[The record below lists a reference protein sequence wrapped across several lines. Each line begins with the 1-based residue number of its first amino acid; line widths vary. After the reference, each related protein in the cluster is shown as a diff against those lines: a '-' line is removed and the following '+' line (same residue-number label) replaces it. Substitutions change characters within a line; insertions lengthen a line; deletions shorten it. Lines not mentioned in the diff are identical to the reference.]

1 MEGISLIAATYKR
14 PDIAIRLINSVPK
27 NINIV
32 IVNLSPEYKI
42 NHERNGLSIIEA
54 KQMPL
59 TNAINLGVNY
69 ADKLYPEGKYYLITD
84 DDVYFNK
91 YTIFDKFLEY
101 SINLPDTGLI
111 GITRI
116 INKVNIEQKLIY
128 SPHVYKGAGW
138 LIRKKVFHCI
148 GGFTDNN
155 SADEWDICIKTY
167 IHGYKNYRTKSSYGY
182 HKQGTKVGGYKEAV
196 RNNLDL
202 GKANDYML
210 KYVDG
215 VIEKISSGYE
225 TIITKKSKFNKLAIR
240 IHKSNNLIL
249 NAKY

>member
-1 MEGISLIAATYKR
+1 MEGITLIAATYKR

-42 NHERNGLSIIEA
+42 DVNRIGLSIIEA

-59 TNAINLGVNY
+59 TNAINLGVYY
-69 ADKLYPEGKYYLITD
+69 ADKYYAEGKYYLITD

-91 YTIFDKFLEY
+91 YTVFDKFLENCLN
-101 SINLPDTGLI
+101 IPDTGLI

-116 INKVNIEQKLIY
+116 INKINLENKLIY

-138 LIRKKVFHCI
+138 LIRKKVFHNV

-167 IHGYKNYRTKSSYGY
+167 IYGYRNYRTKSSYGY
-182 HKQGTKVGGYKEAV
+182 HKQGTKMGGYKEAV
-196 RNNLDL
+196 KNNLSL
-202 GKANDYML
+202 GNADHYML

-225 TIITKKSKFNKLAIR
+225 TIITKKSKFNQLAISM
-240 IHKSNNLIL
+240 HKSNNLIL